1 MQLKQRWIFTM
12 AQRHFCSPKKV
23 IYILSALK
31 DGEQFNEMV
40 ILDSFFN
47 TAPRAQIQQL
57 GNLIFYSCKSKFRR

>member
-1 MQLKQRWIFTM
+1 M

-40 ILDSFFN
+40 ILDSFLYCLEAKAN
-47 TAPRAQIQQL
+47 
-57 GNLIFYSCKSKFRR
+57 KSVKMYRIEKSE